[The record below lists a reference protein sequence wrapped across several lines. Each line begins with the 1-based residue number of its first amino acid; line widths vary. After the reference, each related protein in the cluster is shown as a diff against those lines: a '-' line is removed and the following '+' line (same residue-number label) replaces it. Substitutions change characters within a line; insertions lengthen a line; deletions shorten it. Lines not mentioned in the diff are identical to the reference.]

1 MWIHSNLFLESTQFT
16 HFHNLALIIPSTTDC
31 DDVCKTGCCDSGEK
45 VPVVTGRALGCE
57 AETWVPTVVCQPF
70 TVRFWHVPSSLWA
83 ADDHETEV
91 GCQLQ
96 GIAGIAYQLCCY
108 VCNDFPLIQLRI

>member
-16 HFHNLALIIPSTTDC
+16 HFHNLAFIIPSTTDYG
-31 DDVCKTGCCDSGEK
+31 DVCKTGCWDSGDK
-45 VPVVTGRALGCE
+45 VPVGTGRALGCE
-57 AETWVPTVVCQPF
+57 AETCVPTVVCQPF
-70 TVRFWHVPSSLWA
+70 TVRFGQLPSAVWA
-83 ADDHETEV
+83 SADHEKEE
-91 GCQLQ
+91 GRQLH